1 MYEINERIKEL
12 RNRLNMSQTEFGECL
27 HVSRDVI
34 NNIERTNNPVEP
46 KPLFIDNVC
55 VTFHVNRDWL
65 TTGEGEMFRE
75 RTRSEKVA
83 AFVGEA
89 LADKPESFR
98 RAFIEVVADFGPEE
112 WTALERI
119 AKMFVDRANSNK
131 KEQA

>member
-12 RNRLNMSQTEFGECL
+12 RKHLDLSQTEFGKRFGVGL
-27 HVSRDVI
+27 GVI
-34 NNIERTNNPVEP
+34 RNFEYGITAPNDIQ
-46 KPLFIDNVC
+46 IDLIC
-55 VTFHVNRDWL
+55 VTFHVNREWL

>member
-12 RNRLNMSQTEFGECL
+12 RKHLDMSQTEFGECL
-27 HVSRDVI
+27 HVSRGVI
-34 NNIERTNNPVEP
+34 NNIELCIVEP

-55 VTFHVNRDWL
+55 VTFHVNREWL